1 MVESTQPKVLACI
14 DGSHYS
20 SAVCDYA
27 AWIARTVGAPLKLLH
42 TLEQQPQPAVA
53 DFSGAIGLGSSE
65 ELLDD
70 LTKLE
75 AERSRLMLKKGK
87 QMLKG
92 AQVRAN
98 EAGVSDVHLCQRHGS
113 LAESLVELEAQIRV
127 LVVGIR
133 GEQHADE
140 DKGVGHHLESTIRS
154 LHRPILVVNQHFT
167 EPKTAMLAYDG
178 SPAAQK
184 ALSMVANS
192 PLFQYLPCHLVQVA
206 DKASDSLA
214 IAEEELKKAG
224 VDVTCKVLR
233 GKSETVLPAYQA
245 EQNIDLMLM
254 GAFTHHRVRDLLWG
268 SFTAQMLRKTQK
280 PLLLLR

>member
-1 MVESTQPKVLACI
+1 METTQPKVLACI

-20 SAVCDYA
+20 SDVCDYA
-27 AWIARTVGAPLKLLH
+27 AWIATKVGAPLKLLH

-53 DFSGAIGLGSSE
+53 DYSGAIGLGSSE
-65 ELLDD
+65 GLLDD

-75 AERSRLMLKKGK
+75 AERSRLLLKKGK
-87 QMLKG
+87 QMLEG
-92 AQVRAN
+92 ARIRAI
-98 EAGVSDVHLCQRHGS
+98 EAGVTDVLLCQRHGS
-113 LAESLVELEAQIRV
+113 LAETLVELETQIRV

-133 GEQHADE
+133 GVQHAEE
-140 DKGVGHHLESTIRS
+140 DKGIGHHLESTIRS

-167 EPKTAMLAYDG
+167 KPKTAMLAYDG

-192 PLFQYLPCHLVQVA
+192 PLFQHLPCHLVQVA
-206 DKASDSLA
+206 NKPTDSLA
-214 IAEEELKKAG
+214 AAEQELKDAG
-224 VDVTCKVLR
+224 VDVTCKVLS

-254 GAFTHHRVRDLLWG
+254 GAFTHHRVRDLLLG